1 MFSRFFVR
9 RPVFA
14 WVIAILIMLAGMLA
28 IRTLPVAQY
37 PDVAPPSIKI
47 SATYTG
53 ASAQTLENSVTQVI
67 EQQLTGLDNL
77 LYFTSTSSSDG
88 SVSINV
94 TFEQG
99 TDPDTAQVQ
108 VQNKVQQAESRLPT
122 EVQQSGITVEKSQSN
137 FLLIMGVYDKTDTAS
152 TGYRRLAGE

>member
-1 MFSRFFVR
+1 
-9 RPVFA
+9 
-14 WVIAILIMLAGMLA
+14 
-28 IRTLPVAQY
+28 
-37 PDVAPPSIKI
+37 
-47 SATYTG
+47 
-53 ASAQTLENSVTQVI
+53 
-67 EQQLTGLDNL
+67 
-77 LYFTSTSSSDG
+77 

-152 TGYRRLAGE
+152 SSDIADWLVSNM